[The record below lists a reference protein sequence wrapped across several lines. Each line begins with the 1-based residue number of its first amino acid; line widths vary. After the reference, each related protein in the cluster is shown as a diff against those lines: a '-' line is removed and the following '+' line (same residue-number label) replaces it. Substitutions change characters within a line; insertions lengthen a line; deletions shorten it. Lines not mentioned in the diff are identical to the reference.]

1 MKEKLKTQSYSTSKK
16 IPTNRSGSKKRNS
29 LYDNSIKEKGV
40 GWNAPLPKDWASPF
54 LSTSV
59 SWPGFQPPRNLS
71 YYRFH
76 GLAFSHHE
84 TLVIIGFM
92 AWLSATTKP

>member
-40 GWNAPLPKDWASPF
+40 GWNAPLPK
-54 LSTSV
+54 V
-59 SWPGFQPPRNLS
+59 SFN
-71 YYRFH
+71 
-76 GLAFSHHE
+76 
-84 TLVIIGFM
+84 IGFM